1 MAMISGIQ
9 GSASYP
15 VEHRG
20 VSGLVL
26 KNIGVSPDGPVRY
39 WGVSGP
45 RQHRSAEHPSRG
57 VTLRG
62 LLCSLVSPGPRR
74 FLKICSQCFAD
85 NQFFLF
91 LICLGCFSIVKG
103 VEGGIWGHCR
113 PLPRCRPMGSA
124 VCSQLLRAVGG
135 GSSWHFFLPPLFL
148 LYFFLSFL
156 IKETKC
162 FMAV

>member
-9 GSASYP
+9 GSASCP

-26 KNIGVSPDGPVRY
+26 KNIGVSPDGPVGY

-45 RQHRSAEHPSRG
+45 RQHRGAEHPSRG

-62 LLCSLVSPGPRR
+62 LLCSVFCGPHR

-91 LICLGCFSIVKG
+91 LICLGWFSIVKE

-135 GSSWHFFLPPLFL
+135 GSSWRFILPPLFL
-148 LYFFLSFL
+148 LYFFFPS
-156 IKETKC
+156 
-162 FMAV
+162 